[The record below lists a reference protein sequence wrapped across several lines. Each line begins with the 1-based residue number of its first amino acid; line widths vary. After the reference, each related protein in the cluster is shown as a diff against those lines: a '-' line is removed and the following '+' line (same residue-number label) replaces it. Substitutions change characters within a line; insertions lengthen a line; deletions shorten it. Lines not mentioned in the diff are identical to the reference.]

1 MIKNSIKRNEI
12 KQIKKLKKDLM
23 PRTNSFK
30 SDYSGS
36 SKFSKE
42 FNKIKNSEV
51 GEIFERN
58 ILETLIFEYNFQ
70 EGNIKRHFYLRTLTF
85 NKMEEILLIG
95 EPKPMIINNKKY
107 IFKLNDD
114 KSVTIEESG
123 RIFQTIYNNKMNNL
137 PIEEEIIV
145 IGKLTEIE
153 IDGSFL
159 FNSDAFKKFNQD
171 EVKTLF
177 TNINPSQ
184 MDTYNYVILEIKL
197 NKTKIMELIHQLRR
211 AKNMLEKIY
220 INKKILYV
228 GFINSKDLDK
238 DISSKIG
245 DLNIIIYGLKKNM
258 FASRDMRKFYYW
270 DT

>member
-1 MIKNSIKRNEI
+1 
-12 KQIKKLKKDLM
+12 
-23 PRTNSFK
+23 
-30 SDYSGS
+30 
-36 SKFSKE
+36 
-42 FNKIKNSEV
+42 
-51 GEIFERN
+51 
-58 ILETLIFEYNFQ
+58 
-70 EGNIKRHFYLRTLTF
+70 
-85 NKMEEILLIG
+85 MEEILLIG
-95 EPKPMIINNKKY
+95 EPKSMIINNKKY

-159 FNSDAFKKFNQD
+159 FNSDTFKKFNQD

-258 FASRDMRKFYYW
+258 FASRDMRKFYDW
-270 DT
+270 DTIKNVKFLSDELGGIKNELGGIKKEIVEVKKKMNDEVTDIKNKLDIISQQLSILLGKKRKREEINENKNDKENDKSKEK